1 MFYLLITAIGLLIAF
16 NLYATRAILSSQA
29 CDARQKIWQTA
40 FVWLIPVLGAF
51 VALHI
56 HREPVPSL
64 SSGKE
69 TDYEA
74 GDIYQSNRHFR
85 ESKVED
91 GLEEDVNG
99 MD

>member
-16 NLYATRAILSSQA
+16 NVYATHIILSSHA
-29 CDARQKIWQTA
+29 CDARQKIWQIG
-40 FVWLIPVLGAF
+40 FVWLIPILGAF

-56 HREPVPSL
+56 HREPAPPL

-69 TDYEA
+69 TVYD
-74 GDIYQSNRHFR
+74 DIFESNKHFR
-85 ESKVED
+85 ELKIED
-91 GLEEDVNG
+91 GLDGDVNG

>member
-16 NLYATRAILSSQA
+16 NLYATRIILSSHA
-29 CDARQKIWQTA
+29 CDARQKIWQIG
-40 FVWLIPVLGAF
+40 FIWLIPVLGAF

-56 HREPVPSL
+56 HREPSRPL
-64 SSGKE
+64 QSGKE
-69 TDYEA
+69 TVYD
-74 GDIYQSNRHFR
+74 DIFESDKHFR
-85 ESKVED
+85 ESKIED

>member
-1 MFYLLITAIGLLIAF
+1 MLYLLIIIVALIIAL
-16 NLYATRAILSSQA
+16 NIYATRIILSSHA
-29 CDARQKIWQTA
+29 CDARQKIWQIG

-56 HREPVPSL
+56 HREPSPPL

-69 TDYEA
+69 TGYEA
-74 GDIYQSNRHFR
+74 GDIYQSNKHFR
-85 ESKVED
+85 ESKIED
-91 GLEEDVNG
+91 GLDEDVNG